1 MSEVRKI
8 LFSYPNINTASSVK
22 QKDIFK
28 IIENIKIITNA
39 TNEALKRKMRDG
51 SLVFVGSMPSFTLE
65 EMHNCK
71 REIVEKYDDVRICLL
86 KYNNVDFE
94 KEYSLI
100 NAQKGGISHLIGL
113 EINSTDTEIR
123 FSPSKNELFDVNIK
137 VGLSVLKK
145 LLTSIMIDISLY
157 YYYHLS
163 NNIESRKNFSEFK
176 VRKIFDLHKNDNY
189 ILDGGVD
196 DIKYLPFSLPYVEE
210 LFESKV
216 DATRIFEKLF
226 IDFFDLVSL
235 FNLKT
240 LTYNLNREPI
250 NVDLYPCIAVN
261 HINCLNNIV
270 NDKSLYQGKHYY
282 VIIGNNIEEKKK
294 YCINDKELVIL
305 DAKQE
310 PHIQW
315 VSQFKNT
322 IEDYSTYY
330 VILE

>member
-28 IIENIKIITNA
+28 IIENVKIITNA
-39 TNEALKRKMRDG
+39 TNEVLKRKMRDG

-71 REIVEKYDDVRICLL
+71 RETVEKYDDVRICLL

-123 FSPSKNELFDVNIK
+123 FSPAKNELFDVNIK

-163 NNIESRKNFSEFK
+163 NNIESRKKFSEFK

-250 NVDLYPCIAVN
+250 NVDLYPCIPVN

-282 VIIGNNIEEKKK
+282 VIIGNNIGEKKK
-294 YCINDKELVIL
+294 YCINDKELVVL